1 MIKPV
6 STAIVALAVLLTAA
20 QQAPPDY
27 TIQAIRYATIPQ
39 FALSSL
45 IPGAPA
51 DQRIDIAMVVW
62 VLRGDGK
69 TILFDS
75 GFHRARWIEQ
85 FKVSDFLRPDSALAQ
100 AGIAPESVTDI
111 IVSHAH
117 WDHMGG
123 IDLFPNATVWIQK
136 DEYQYYTGE
145 AWQQGGRRGG
155 IDAEDLQALLRKN
168 TSGKLRLLNGDDV
181 EIMLGIRAYTGAR
194 HTYASQYIR
203 VAGARPYVLASDNAY
218 LFRNITR
225 RQASA
230 TFTPADRDANL
241 AAIDRMIQLAGDTS
255 RVVPGH
261 DPEQFA
267 RFPAK
272 GRVAIIR

>member
-1 MIKPV
+1 ML
-6 STAIVALAVLLTAA
+6 TLAGSLIALLTALFTPA
-20 QQAPPDY
+20 AQAPSY
-27 TIQAIRYATIPQ
+27 TIQAVRYATIPQ
-39 FALSSL
+39 FALSGL
-45 IPGAPA
+45 IPGSPA
-51 DQRIDIAMVVW
+51 DQKIDIAMVVW
-62 VLRGDGK
+62 VIKGDSK

-75 GFHRARWIEQ
+75 GFHRARWLEQ
-85 FKVSDFLRPDSALAQ
+85 FSVADYVRPDSALAQ

-168 TSGKLRLLNGDDV
+168 TGGKLRLVNGDDV
-181 EIMLGIRAYTGAR
+181 EIMPGIRAYTGAR
-194 HTYASQYIR
+194 HTFAAQYIR
-203 VAGARPYVLASDNAY
+203 VDGATPFVLASDNAY
-218 LFRNITR
+218 LFRNITG

-241 AAIDRMIQLAGDTS
+241 AAIDRMIKLAGAPE

-261 DPEQFA
+261 DAEQFK
-267 RFPAK
+267 RFPSK
-272 GRVAIIR
+272 GRVATIR